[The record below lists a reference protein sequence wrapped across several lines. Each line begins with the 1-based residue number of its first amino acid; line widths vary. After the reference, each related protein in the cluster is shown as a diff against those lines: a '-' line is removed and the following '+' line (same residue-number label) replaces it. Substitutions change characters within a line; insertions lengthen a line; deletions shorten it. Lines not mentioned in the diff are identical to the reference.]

1 MVLTIEEVKSRA
13 EKLGKWI
20 ILSDLYRNGYLKLDC
35 ECVNCGFKHKLCW
48 QDIQQGVDCPQC
60 TKKVK
65 KVVKKKKVKQ
75 RKIKPKKKV
84 IQKEKVKQQKKHP
97 GKKVGRPKNP
107 PTHKEMLQEIIPV
120 KDIFDKEE
128 EKIYSALTEI
138 YLKDFDKEDLTSSD
152 MDDIM
157 SLAMNKVLEIRLL
170 RSSKGDADKQIDTS
184 AAIER
189 LKRQTE
195 KIKENLSSRRKDRIN
210 PNEFK
215 GFSIVDLAVAF
226 DLSKK
231 RRLADKIELLKQ
243 EEKEIVE
250 KRKEYTGN
258 RYDVDVDQK
267 ELED

>member
-1 MVLTIEEVKSRA
+1 MVLTIEEVKCRS
-13 EKLGKWI
+13 EKLGKWVV
-20 ILSDLYRNGYLKLDC
+20 LSDLYRNKYLKLDC
-35 ECVNCGFKHKLCW
+35 ECVNCGFKHNLSW
-48 QDIQQGVDCPQC
+48 QDIQQGVGCPQC
-60 TKKVK
+60 IEKVK
-65 KVVKKKKVKQ
+65 KVVRKKKVKQ
-75 RKIKPKKKV
+75 KKLKSKKKV
-84 IQKEKVKQQKKHP
+84 IQKEKIKQQKKYP
-97 GKKVGRPKNP
+97 RKKVGRPKNP

-120 KDIFDKEE
+120 KDIFDEE
-128 EKIYSALTEI
+128 EERIYNSLTDI

-170 RSSKGDADKQIDTS
+170 KSSKGDTDKQIDVS
-184 AAIER
+184 AAIEK
-189 LKRQTE
+189 LKKQTE

-226 DLSKK
+226 DLDK
-231 RRLADKIELLKQ
+231 RRKLADKIDLLRQ

-258 RYDVDVDQK
+258 RCDLDIDQK
-267 ELED
+267 ELEE